1 MAHINW
7 LAVLVAAVVYFF
19 FGSLWYQVLF
29 RKLWAREAGI
39 KMDNPPKGSAMMMMM
54 LKSFLGNLLS
64 VIGIAFL
71 LCYAHNGAG
80 ECMRAA
86 KIGAVAGF
94 GVAGGGLW
102 INYNWH
108 GKSVLLWCID
118 TGYFTIGCALAAVII
133 SWMSC

>member
-7 LAVLVAAVVYFF
+7 LAVLVAALVYFF

-39 KMDNPPKGSAMMMMM
+39 KMDNPPKGSALIQMM

-64 VIGIAFL
+64 TVAIALLLNYAHGGDAMRSMKIAAVAAFGIA
-71 LCYAHNGAG
+71 
-80 ECMRAA
+80 
-86 KIGAVAGF
+86 
-94 GVAGGGLW
+94 GGTLW

-108 GKSVLLWCID
+108 SKSTTLWLID
-118 TGYFTIGCALAAVII
+118 VGYYTIGSAIAGAIL
-133 SWMSC
+133 SWMA